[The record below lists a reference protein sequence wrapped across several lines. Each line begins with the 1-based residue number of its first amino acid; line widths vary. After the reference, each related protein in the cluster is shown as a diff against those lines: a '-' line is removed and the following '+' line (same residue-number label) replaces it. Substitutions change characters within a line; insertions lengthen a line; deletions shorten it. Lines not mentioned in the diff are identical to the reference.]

1 MHPKSVLRHP
11 SEGVSIPRVAPAF
24 TIPRRKFEDALSFGR
39 SLDYLS
45 ARDFGFLDPIACAA
59 PGLIFVTLDSADD
72 NVLVK
77 ILAFSYSEV

>member
-1 MHPKSVLRHP
+1 MAGLLWHCVPAALVSLLGNGRAHVHFPK
-11 SEGVSIPRVAPAF
+11 
-24 TIPRRKFEDALSFGR
+24 
-39 SLDYLS
+39 
-45 ARDFGFLDPIACAA
+45 RDFFQTQLFIFQTKPFLDPIACAA